1 MAAQRE
7 RLQRTRFTET
17 DACKREP
24 AHARRDRV
32 HERPERG
39 HADALQIE
47 VDDDGVGIAAGVPAG
62 VGLVSQRERAAEL
75 GGTCAVTCGPEGGTR
90 VRAVLP
96 VH

>member
-1 MAAQRE
+1 
-7 RLQRTRFTET
+7 
-17 DACKREP
+17 
-24 AHARRDRV
+24 
-32 HERPERG
+32 
-39 HADALQIE
+39 LQIE